1 MELQLLKL
9 LLTFDFYSRNK
20 RFVERSFFPKELG
33 SLYDTLLYCHDKYE
47 ADLTPSEL
55 WEMHKERNPTLT
67 KAAKANL
74 SNIVDNLENEEL
86 PKEELATDILLS
98 VWRRERAKEVGEKAI
113 EIFTGGEATF
123 HELREIIQKTIDL
136 DLTKFADN
144 FEEVHEELE
153 ELLDDGANYEFEF
166 TLTALHEVLPGL
178 GRGNLGIIFARPE
191 VGKCLGKGTE
201 VLLYSGHT
209 KKVEDVEVGDKLMG
223 PDGLPRIV
231 QALGN
236 GVEDMYKISYPH
248 GDFYKVNSSHIL
260 SLKRSKVEPG
270 YNYGDI
276 LNVPL
281 QEYLKWPEG
290 RKARYKGWK
299 AGVDSFSSPITVDP
313 YFLGLWLGD
322 GTTVNQSV
330 SNSDVEVEEFIQ
342 TYAAEVGGR
351 FVKRAYKGK
360 TPSLCIVGERGRS
373 GQSPMLNL
381 LREAKVIGNKHIP
394 HNYKCSSREDRL
406 LLLAGLLDSD
416 GHLRKDKHTH
426 FEYASKL
433 KVLAD
438 DVEFLARSLGFH
450 TTKRYKNYDG
460 GKGHYVVFITGDIHL
475 IPTKIQRK
483 QARKVENKKRKAL
496 HFGISVEHEGP
507 GEYFGFTIDGDGL
520 FMLGDFTVT
529 HNTTFAAF
537 LVGEYIRQGHKVAYF
552 GNEEPARRTK
562 LRVISSYLERSAEE
576 IRDNLQDSKDKFNGS
591 GEGLRVFDAVGVTMG
606 EIDNY
611 VESMAPDIVVIDQLD
626 KVRIDGKFQRTDER
640 LKEIYIQAR
649 ELAKRRNC
657 LVWAISQASADA
669 HDKKYVS
676 FDTMDNS
683 KTGKAGEADLIV
695 GIGKHGGVDED
706 FLRYL
711 YLSKNKING
720 RHEIVPCRLDAE
732 RARYYD

>member
-191 VGKCLGKGTE
+191 VGK
-201 VLLYSGHT
+201 
-209 KKVEDVEVGDKLMG
+209 
-223 PDGLPRIV
+223 
-231 QALGN
+231 
-236 GVEDMYKISYPH
+236 
-248 GDFYKVNSSHIL
+248 
-260 SLKRSKVEPG
+260 
-270 YNYGDI
+270 
-276 LNVPL
+276 
-281 QEYLKWPEG
+281 
-290 RKARYKGWK
+290 
-299 AGVDSFSSPITVDP
+299 
-313 YFLGLWLGD
+313 
-322 GTTVNQSV
+322 
-330 SNSDVEVEEFIQ
+330 
-342 TYAAEVGGR
+342 
-351 FVKRAYKGK
+351 
-360 TPSLCIVGERGRS
+360 
-373 GQSPMLNL
+373 
-381 LREAKVIGNKHIP
+381 
-394 HNYKCSSREDRL
+394 
-406 LLLAGLLDSD
+406 
-416 GHLRKDKHTH
+416 
-426 FEYASKL
+426 
-433 KVLAD
+433 
-438 DVEFLARSLGFH
+438 
-450 TTKRYKNYDG
+450 
-460 GKGHYVVFITGDIHL
+460 
-475 IPTKIQRK
+475 
-483 QARKVENKKRKAL
+483 
-496 HFGISVEHEGP
+496 
-507 GEYFGFTIDGDGL
+507 
-520 FMLGDFTVT
+520 
-529 HNTTFAAF
+529 TTFAAF